1 MMEHLE
7 DEDLCD
13 KLSSVNLSEID
24 TADALQ
30 EMVSTKGALLNRRC
44 HRDHMDFTW
53 RAM

>member
-13 KLSSVNLSEID
+13 KLSPVNLSEIYA
-24 TADALQ
+24 ADALQ
-30 EMVSTKGALLNRRC
+30 VMVSAKGALLNRRC

-53 RAM
+53 RTM